1 MKPIYLYAAK
11 RTPIGS
17 FQGSLSALTAP
28 QLGAAAA
35 KAALQQ
41 SKVDLNAFDECVMG
55 NVLSAG
61 VGQAPARQAAIYAG
75 LPKSVRAL
83 TVNKVCG
90 SGLKAVTIAA
100 ERIQLGRAKWILAGG
115 MESMTNA
122 PYYLPTARSGFRMGN
137 ATAIDGMIHDGLWDP
152 YNNFH
157 MGNAGELCAREYKF
171 TREAQD
177 EFAAQSYRKALK
189 AIESGVFKDEIS
201 AVEIASK
208 KETLKVETDEE
219 PGRGKI
225 DQFSK
230 LRPAFDKEGTIT
242 AANASSINDGA
253 SALVVGE
260 ESSAHTP
267 LARLHHWAEFAHS
280 PEWFTTAPV
289 GSIKKLLQEASLSVS
304 DIDVFEINEAF
315 SIVAMAAA
323 KDLNIPAEKLNPRG
337 GAVAL
342 GHPIG
347 ASGARLLTTIIHTL
361 KPKQKGIVSLCIGGG
376 EAIAAL
382 VERL

>member
-1 MKPIYLYAAK
+1 MKPIYIYAAK

-17 FQGSLSALTAP
+17 FQGSLSALSTP
-28 QLGAAAA
+28 QLGATAG

-41 SKVDLNAFDECVMG
+41 SKVELANFDECIVG

-61 VGQAPARQAAIYAG
+61 IGQAPARQVSIFSG

-100 ERIQLGRAKWILAGG
+100 ERIQLGHAKWVLAGG
-115 MESMTNA
+115 AESMTNA
-122 PYYLPTARSGFRMGN
+122 PYYLPTARAGFRMGN
-137 ATAIDGMIHDGLWDP
+137 AQAIDGMIHDGLWDP

-157 MGNAGELCAREYKF
+157 MGNAGEICAKEYKF
-171 TREAQD
+171 TRESQD
-177 EFAAQSYRKALK
+177 EFAANSYRKALK
-189 AIESGVFKDEIS
+189 AIESGAFKDEIV
-201 AVEIASK
+201 AAEIVSK
-208 KETLKVETDEE
+208 KETIKVETDEE

-225 DQFSK
+225 DAFSK
-230 LRPAFDKEGTIT
+230 LRPAFDKDGTIT

-253 SALVVGE
+253 SMLVVGD
-260 ESSAHTP
+260 ESSSHKPIAK
-267 LARLHHWAEFAHS
+267 LLHWAEFAQA

-289 GSIKKLLQEASLSVS
+289 GSIKKLLSDASLKIS
-304 DIDVFEINEAF
+304 DIDLFEINEAF
-315 SIVAMAAA
+315 SLVAMAAA
-323 KDLNIPAEKLNPRG
+323 KDLEIPNDRLNVRG

-347 ASGARLLTTIIHTL
+347 ASGARLLTTLIHTL
-361 KPKQKGIVSLCIGGG
+361 KPKQKGVVSLCIGGG

-382 VERL
+382 VERI